1 VIPISVYAAGVQIR
15 RDTVKVRRLPQVGV
29 EIMIKV
35 RVTRVTDDKLTVMI
49 PANGHLTTA
58 TAEQLLPDDSDG

>member
-1 VIPISVYAAGVQIR
+1 MAKTP
-15 RDTVKVRRLPQVGV
+15 RDTVKVRRLPQVGD

-58 TAEQLLPDDSDG
+58 TAEQLGDEE